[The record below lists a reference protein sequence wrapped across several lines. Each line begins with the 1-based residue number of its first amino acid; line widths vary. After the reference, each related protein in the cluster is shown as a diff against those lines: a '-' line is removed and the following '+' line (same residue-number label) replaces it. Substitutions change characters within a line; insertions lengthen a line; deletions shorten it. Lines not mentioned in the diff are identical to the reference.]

1 MLAQQGKIPRKLA
14 KTEVPFSQPAN
25 IARPQ
30 EGHGEG
36 TDQ

>member
-1 MLAQQGKIPRKLA
+1 MLAEQGRIPRKLA